1 MKSTAG
7 LIPTQANAL
16 GAPNKNIKL
25 QLASSIL
32 DSRLELL
39 FMALNIPKKFSKV
52 RFIIERLYKAD
63 DTFRNIYQDYET
75 YFNALQFW
83 EQSSSD
89 DAPALRREYSEL
101 VSELEKELT
110 QILKSKS

>member
-1 MKSTAG
+1 MIS
-7 LIPTQANAL
+7 TQANAL
-16 GAPNKNIKL
+16 GASNENIKL
-25 QLASSIL
+25 ELTSSIL
-32 DSRLELL
+32 DSIVELV
-39 FMALNIPKKFSKV
+39 FMVLDIPKKFSKV
-52 RFIIERLYKAD
+52 RFIIEKLYKAD
-63 DTFRNIYQDYET
+63 DTFRNIYQDYQT

-110 QILKSKS
+110 QILRSKP